1 MMRARDTARAFR
13 RSAIPALAILLPLA
27 LIEGAARLGERASP
41 PPLAPTVGNGILVTD
56 PVFHHRW
63 QAHLSVRSDYRSVPY
78 VVYTN
83 GQRWVEAR
91 EVPEVKPRGT
101 YRIFY
106 VGDSSTEGVVM
117 AEHKMVRLVERKL
130 NAALGGRP
138 HVETINTGTS
148 SWSIFQYYLLSRYVL
163 PGFSPDLVV
172 FDVDMTDVSNDAF
185 YRRLARFDENGDPV
199 AVDPSAT
206 DRTGRA
212 YRLTPF
218 GAVAITPL
226 ERFGIG
232 FHDRLATFRWMERGL
247 ARVRPPEPLVDPQTE
262 AAGGD
267 ANWLE
272 AEWTSGTQASVRY
285 STDLLGK
292 AIDLLRARGIKVLVT
307 GVPSYPQYTGDW
319 SAAPHRA
326 LEEMAVRHGALFLDS
341 FRALQPAIH
350 GTPQTAYY
358 WDNDPTHFNVEGNA
372 LWAEAQIDVLLAHR
386 AQLGLG
392 Q

>member
-1 MMRARDTARAFR
+1 MTGLR
-13 RSAIPALAILLPLA
+13 RSALPALAILFPLA
-27 LIEGAARLGERASP
+27 LIEGAARLGENLSP
-41 PPLAPTVGNGILVTD
+41 PPLAPAVGNQILVTD

-63 QAHLSVRSDYRSVPY
+63 RANLSVRSDDRSLPY
-78 VVYTN
+78 VVHTN

-91 EVPEVKPRGT
+91 EVPAAKPPGT

-117 AEHKMVRLVERKL
+117 AERKMVRLVEGKL

-172 FDVDMTDVSNDAF
+172 FDVDMTDVPNDAF
-185 YRRLARFDENGDPV
+185 YRRFARFDENGDPV

-206 DRTGRA
+206 DVRGRA

-226 ERFGIG
+226 DRLGLG
-232 FHDRLATFRWMERGL
+232 FQRRLATYRWMQRGL
-247 ARVRPPEPLVDPQTE
+247 ARVRPPEPLVEPQTSGDGE
-262 AAGGD
+262 D
-267 ANWLE
+267 ANWV
-272 AEWTSGTQASVRY
+272 APEWTPRTRASVRY
-285 STDLLGK
+285 SMDLLGK
-292 AIDLLRARGIKVLVT
+292 AIDLLRARGINVLVT
-307 GVPSYPQYTGDW
+307 GVPSYLQYTGEW
-319 SAAPHRA
+319 SAAPHQA
-326 LEEMAVRHGALFLDS
+326 LEEAAVRHGALFLDS
-341 FRALQPAIH
+341 FRALEPAIR

-372 LWAEAQIDVLLAHR
+372 VWAEAQLHLILAHR
-386 AQLGLG
+386 AQLGLSR
-392 Q
+392 